1 MYMYEHIPELIKSG
15 ITSFKIE
22 GRMRDIEFLR
32 MVVNSYGD
40 AIDRYIADPLG
51 FNREDGADTRIKPEA
66 RFHDRLCLWQAGLA
80 FINRRYEGT
89 GKFYSTGKVFS
100 TPTAERE
107 MKEERVLQV
116 KESLRHAKRERRA
129 RRFRKLRC
137 MSTR

>member
-1 MYMYEHIPELIKSG
+1 MHEALPLGLSGEKDGYLYPTEYPLAAKDMYMYEHIPELIKSG

-66 RFHDRLCLWQAGLA
+66 RFHDRLCLWQAGTSVHQSPL
-80 FINRRYEGT
+80 
-89 GKFYSTGKVFS
+89 
-100 TPTAERE
+100 
-107 MKEERVLQV
+107 
-116 KESLRHAKRERRA
+116 
-129 RRFRKLRC
+129 
-137 MSTR
+137 